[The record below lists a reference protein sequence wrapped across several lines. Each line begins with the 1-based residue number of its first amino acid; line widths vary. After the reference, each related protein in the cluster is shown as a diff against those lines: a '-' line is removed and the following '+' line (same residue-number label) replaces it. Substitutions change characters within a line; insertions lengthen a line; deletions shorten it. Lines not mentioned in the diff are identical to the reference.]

1 MSTQRTSLGA
11 AIRRL
16 RQARSLTLADVAYAA
31 GTDPANISRLE
42 RGQQGYSDVLLA
54 AVADEL
60 GVPLWELFKE
70 AADGP
75 QFREERGRSTPSA
88 TKSSLTQRYTQA
100 SPAVRKL
107 VDSLLNLAA
116 SGKLSD
122 ETSRGLIGLLPT
134 LPRGKAKTAK
144 SKKR

>member
-16 RQARSLTLADVAYAA
+16 RQARGLTLADVAYAA

-60 GVPLWELFKE
+60 GVHLWELFKE
-70 AADGP
+70 AAGGP
-75 QFREERGRSTPSA
+75 QVREERGRNTPSS
-88 TKSSLTQRYTQA
+88 TKSSLTQRYIQA
-100 SPAVRKL
+100 SPTVRKL

-134 LPRGKAKTAK
+134 LPRGKSKPSKT
-144 SKKR
+144 KKR